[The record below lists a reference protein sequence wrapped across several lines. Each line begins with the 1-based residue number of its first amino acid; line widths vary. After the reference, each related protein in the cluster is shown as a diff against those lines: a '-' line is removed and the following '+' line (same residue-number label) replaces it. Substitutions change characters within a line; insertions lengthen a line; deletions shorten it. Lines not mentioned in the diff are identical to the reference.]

1 VIVRAFAHGLR
12 DFPQT
17 SSDSAITLAEVRG
30 KAAARWLRP
39 FYSRQ
44 RTVAGIDLRG
54 LDRKVTEPL
63 AVASGLKHQL
73 FKTLSG
79 NDFID

>member
-1 VIVRAFAHGLR
+1 MIVRAFAHGLR

-54 LDRKVTEPL
+54 LDPQSYGTARGSERVK
-63 AVASGLKHQL
+63 ASTFQGA
-73 FKTLSG
+73 F
-79 NDFID
+79 F